1 MNIISH
7 TKTKKVCPFTTRSLF
22 ILSFFLMH
30 TILRAQSSLDTS
42 TSQENL
48 ERSKVTYE
56 VKIATLHKSITEDNL
71 PLDQTLKLI
80 DTLALLYKEKGD
92 YFNYNYA
99 LYELKGRMYSA
110 HKQHIEAL
118 KYYQEYIPHCKK
130 ESTDDAYFFVDIGN
144 VYFHLN
150 YLQLAR
156 RYYKEAESI
165 ALKIKSEAVLS
176 TVYLNNSLIERELNN
191 TSKALFYLNK
201 KLHHDKTLGDTLYH
215 SPFTYNALGRLY
227 YSNSKN
233 YNTAIKYFNLAE
245 NILTTSA
252 IVGDYHYDNASL
264 LAEVYVFKGLA
275 LLKLKKEGYSFLNK
289 GLSILAG
296 KKDNKRM
303 TAYLSY
309 YIAKHY
315 KETKNYKK
323 SKQLLRIAAAE
334 FSKNKNYFLLKDV
347 YKELFEIH
355 NQDQTKIHFW
365 KKYNAIQDTIIK
377 QNEQLLFLNEH
388 ILQQEKQKTI
398 NQQKEVIQIGKTNHY
413 YLSLLVALTVTILFL
428 TFIFILF
435 IWKKN
440 RLIKEYVLELE
451 GTNNFKELIL
461 AIVGHDLRTPVG
473 ILRTNSKYI
482 LEAAQENDMSKVI
495 RMTNHISQT
504 AQNIYL
510 TMEQLMQWAILK
522 KQKNKQYYIEVINLN
537 LFVKSVIIKLDSI
550 ISLSQITVHNNIPL
564 NLSVRSDKNSME
576 VIIRNL
582 LMNAIKHSAPTQS
595 ITISASLEP
604 SCIKI
609 KDEGQGFSAD
619 ILANIFNKKVPI
631 SIIQQG
637 GGLGFEII
645 KELCSILKIDLNV
658 YNQEGAVVELLLPI
672 ERNHEV
678 ALQQDSSIYQNEKL
692 LCQLSKNDIRFLI
705 PYVKKLKQSKLYQ
718 GLVIMKIIVEI
729 EQHSNN
735 SSINKWV
742 QELKNAIDSFD
753 EDSYFNILSLVLKD
767 ENYVR

>member
-1 MNIISH
+1 MNITFNKI
-7 TKTKKVCPFTTRSLF
+7 KKVSPFAPKSLF
-22 ILSFFLMH
+22 IFSFFLMH
-30 TILRAQSSLDTS
+30 TILSAQSSYEAFNTQGNS
-42 TSQENL
+42 VFQKTA
-48 ERSKVTYE
+48 YE
-56 VKIATLHKSITEDNL
+56 VKIATLHKSIAEDNL
-71 PLDQTLKLI
+71 PLDQSLKLI
-80 DTLALLYKEKGD
+80 DTLAFLYNKKED
-92 YFNYNYA
+92 YFSYNYA
-99 LYELKGRMYSA
+99 LYELKGRMYAA

-118 KYYQEYIPHCKK
+118 NYYQKYIPFCRK
-130 ESTDDAYFFVDIGN
+130 ESADDAYFFVDIGN

-156 RYYKEAESI
+156 RYYQEAEII
-165 ALKIKSEAVLS
+165 ASKIGSKAVLS

-191 TSKALFYLNK
+191 TPKALFYLNK
-201 KLHHDKTLGDTLYH
+201 KLLHDKALTDSLYH
-215 SPFTYNALGRLY
+215 LPFTYHALGRLY
-227 YSNSKN
+227 YSNSSD
-233 YNTAIKYFNLAE
+233 YSMALKYFNLAE

-252 IVGDYHYDNASL
+252 IVGDYHYNNASL
-264 LAEVYVFKGLA
+264 LAEVSVFKGLT
-275 LLKLKKEGYSFLNK
+275 LLKLKKKGNSFLNK

-323 SKQLLRIAAAE
+323 AKQLLRIAAAE

-355 NQDQTKIHFW
+355 HHDQTKIHFW
-365 KKYNAIQDTIIK
+365 KKYNAIQDTIIT
-377 QNEQLLFLNEH
+377 QNEQLLVLNEH
-388 ILQQEKQKTI
+388 ILQQEQLKTI
-398 NQQKEVIQIGKTNHY
+398 NQQKEVIAIGEKNHY
-413 YLSLLVALTVTILFL
+413 YLSLLVALTVTILSL
-428 TFIFILF
+428 TLLFCFF

-440 RLIKEYVLELE
+440 RLIKEYVSELE
-451 GTNNFKELIL
+451 RTNNFKELIL
-461 AIVGHDLRTPVG
+461 SIVGHDLRTPVG
-473 ILRTNSKYI
+473 ILMTNSKYI
-482 LEAAQENDMSKVI
+482 LKAAQENNMKKVI
-495 RMTNHISQT
+495 RMTNHVSQT

-510 TMEQLMQWAILK
+510 TMEQLMQWAVLK
-522 KQKNKQYYIEVINLN
+522 KQKNKQHHIEVIQLS

-550 ISLSQITVHNNIPL
+550 INLSQVTVHNNIPL
-564 NLSVRSDKNSME
+564 NLSIRSDKHSME

-595 ITISASLEP
+595 ISISASLEDGR
-604 SCIKI
+604 IKI
-609 KDEGQGFSAD
+609 KDEGQGFSAE

-658 YNQEGAVVELLLPI
+658 YNQEGAVIELLLPI
-672 ERNHEV
+672 EQEPETV
-678 ALQQDSSIYQNEKL
+678 FQQDSSMSPNDKI
-692 LCQLSKNDIRFLI
+692 LCQLSKSDINFLS
-705 PYVKKLKQSKLYQ
+705 PYVKKLEQSKLYQ
-718 GLVIMKIIVEI
+718 GLVIMKILLEI
-729 EQHSNN
+729 EQDSNN
-735 SSINKWV
+735 STSINKWV

-753 EDSYFNILSLVLKD
+753 EDSYFNILSLILKD